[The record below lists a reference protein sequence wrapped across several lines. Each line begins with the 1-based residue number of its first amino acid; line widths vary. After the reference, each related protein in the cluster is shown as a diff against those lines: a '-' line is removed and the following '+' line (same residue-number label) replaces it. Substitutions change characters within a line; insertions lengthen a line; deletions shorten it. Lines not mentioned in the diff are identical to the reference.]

1 MSSLTTWLI
10 WSAASVA
17 FNASQAV
24 NSRAKQSRSWKWN
37 AWSSFVVGILFL
49 ASMTGIGTEILTGS
63 HWATALAFLIYGAAS
78 ALGSVL
84 GQEIVLQSK
93 YFRSIEKGSH

>member
-1 MSSLTTWLI
+1 MILTWLI

-17 FNASQAV
+17 FNVANTV

-37 AWSSFVVGILFL
+37 AWSSFVVGVLFL

-63 HWATALAFLIYGAAS
+63 KWATALAFLIYGCAS
-78 ALGSVL
+78 SLGSVV
-84 GQEIVLQSK
+84 GQEIVLQSR
-93 YFRSIEKGSH
+93 FFQSIEKGQHD